1 MVGYLFSGWVL
12 LVLGGLEILIVNYF
26 ERSYYHLPKIGIQFI
41 GYVLFFFLLKGV
53 FLIPSYLVKKRD
65 KEDTTNFIKPVFLEL
80 ILITLAFGVF
90 WSLGQVVEGL
100 EQRF

>member
-1 MVGYLFSGWVL
+1 M
-12 LVLGGLEILIVNYF
+12 
-26 ERSYYHLPKIGIQFI
+26 
-41 GYVLFFFLLKGV
+41 LKGV